1 MGVKRRPDRVDTARV
16 TRVLADDARAVRRA
30 PSAEAGSIV
39 LAWLVKISVA
49 LVLVAVFAFDA
60 ISVAATHLRVPDDAS
75 LVASAT
81 RDALDSPGSTPA
93 RALAAGRKAAAE
105 AGYRLGPGDLTI
117 SRGVVIVQ
125 LRATA
130 PTVVLERVGPLRSW
144 AMVTATSSARS
155 SHLATPSR

>member
-1 MGVKRRPDRVDTARV
+1 V

-30 PSAEAGSIV
+30 PSAERQHRAG
-39 LAWLVKISVA
+39 WLVKVCVA
-49 LVLVAVFAFDA
+49 LVLVAVFAYDG

-105 AGYRLGPGDLTI
+105 AGYRLGPG
-117 SRGVVIVQ
+117 
-125 LRATA
+125 A
-130 PTVVLERVGPLRSW
+130 
-144 AMVTATSSARS
+144 
-155 SHLATPSR
+155 